1 MFGGLKEKCYL
12 CIARNRISDTDMKT
26 FNIAGKCIPSLHYM
40 ADISHQVGCAVSM
53 LRDGQ
58 YFCINRGRQYGKT
71 TTLAQIEAEVQNE
84 YSVFSISF
92 ESYGDSE
99 FSSIERACSVLIR
112 AMFNTTIF
120 SDQSGITEECRA
132 LLKETSREKMI
143 DVEDFKVLI
152 GLLCQKNT
160 RPIVLIVDE
169 VDKAGNYPAFVHL
182 LSILRDLYLQRDRR
196 PTFHCVIL
204 AGVYD
209 IKNLKL
215 KLRPDEMH
223 QYNSP
228 WNIAMPYD
236 ADMSLSVSGV
246 AGMLREYAAEHGLTI
261 EIERTSKD
269 IIDYTSGYPFLVSRM
284 CMLMDE
290 AKDWSHEGLLSAVRS
305 ILTEQNTLFDDMNKK
320 LGDYPRLRRMLYQ
333 ILFAGEDIPF
343 NQDMQDIDIARMFSF
358 IRNDSGKLRII
369 NRLFETRLYN
379 LFISEE
385 KENEQAY
392 DRASAEKPVFF
403 VGSQLNMRKVLE
415 RFCVLYANLYTSR
428 DERFDENEGRKKFL
442 FFIKPIINGTGN
454 YYTESTTRNQRR
466 TDLIIDYLGV
476 QSIVEMKIWHGQKY
490 NAEGEQQ
497 LLDYLDAHELSVGYM
512 LTFNFN
518 KKKKSGITE
527 KVFGDKTIVE
537 AVV

>member
-1 MFGGLKEKCYL
+1 
-12 CIARNRISDTDMKT
+12 MKT

-40 ADISHQVGCAVSM
+40 ADISHQVGLAVTM
-53 LRDGQ
+53 LRGGL

-71 TTLAQIEAEVQNE
+71 TTLSQIELAVQNE
-84 YSVFSISF
+84 VSVFSISF

-99 FSSIERACSVLIR
+99 FSSIERACSVVIR
-112 AMFNTTIF
+112 AMYNTTIW
-120 SDQSGITEECRA
+120 SDQSNLTEECLS
-132 LLKETSREKMI
+132 LLKEASKEKTI

-152 GLLCQKNT
+152 GMLCQKNS
-160 RPIVLIVDE
+160 RPIVLIIDE

-196 PTFHCVIL
+196 PTFLSVIL

-209 IKNLKL
+209 VKNLKL
-215 KLRPDEMH
+215 KLRPEEQH

-236 ADMSLSVSGV
+236 ADMSLSEAGV
-246 AGMLREYAAEHGLTI
+246 AGMLREYASDHELSIDAQRI
-261 EIERTSKD
+261 SKEIL
-269 IIDYTSGYPFLVSRM
+269 DYTSGYPFLVSRL

-290 AKDWSHEGLLSAVRS
+290 AGDWSHEGLLSAVRS
-305 ILTEQNTLFDDMNKK
+305 ILTEQNTLFDDMRKK
-320 LGDYPRLRRMLYQ
+320 LADYPKLRKMLYQ
-333 ILFAGEDIPF
+333 ILFAGDDIPF
-343 NQDMQDIDIARMFSF
+343 NQDLQDIDIARMFSF
-358 IRNDSGKLRII
+358 IRNDNGKLKII

-385 KENEQAY
+385 KDTEQTY
-392 DRASAEKPVFF
+392 DRASAEKPSFF
-403 VGSQLNMRKVLE
+403 KEGHLDMRKVLE
-415 RFCVLYANLYTSR
+415 RFCALYANLYTSR
-428 DERFDENEGRKKFL
+428 DESFDVNEGRKKFL

-466 TDLIIDYLGV
+466 TDLIVDYLGE

-490 NAEGEQQ
+490 NADGEKQ
-497 LLDYLDAHELSVGYM
+497 LLDYLDAHNLSVGYM

-518 KKKKSGITE
+518 KKKESGITE
-527 KVFGDKTIVE
+527 KVFGNKVLIE